1 MNWLISA
8 ICSFVLS
15 ACMVYLA
22 FEMKKEGRK
31 VWQGVYIALA
41 IINGVGG
48 ILDFIVRE
56 EYKKSSVILQIVCA
70 SIFVVLILLKII
82 IDYRIKKIDEKI
94 KENEEKIKATE
105 EEIKATE
112 EEIAKL
118 EEQRKALEKSEW
130 GWESE
135 FLKIE
140 FINSE
145 LRGEFDKEVQK
156 IKAQTEDLADAVS
169 AVWHLI
175 EHLDSDKIEVPDEDK
190 LTQSIWDYLQEA

>member
-15 ACMVYLA
+15 ACMIYLV

-31 VWQGVYIALA
+31 ILEGFYVALA
-41 IINGVGG
+41 VINAVGG

-56 EYKKSSVILQIVCA
+56 EYKKGEVILQIVCVFIMVA
-70 SIFVVLILLKII
+70 AIVL
-82 IDYRIKKIDEKI
+82 RIVADHKVKKIEAKI
-94 KENEEKIKATE
+94 KENEEKIKANE
-105 EEIKATE
+105 EEIE
-112 EEIAKL
+112 RL

-156 IKAQTEDLADAVS
+156 IKAQTEDLGDAVS

>member
-15 ACMVYLA
+15 ACTVYLA
-22 FEMKKEGRK
+22 FNSKKEGRK
-31 VWQGVYIALA
+31 VWQGVYIALTV
-41 IINGVGG
+41 INVIGG
-48 ILDFIVRE
+48 ILELIIRE
-56 EYKKSSVILQIVCA
+56 EYKKGSIILQIVCV
-70 SIFVVLILLKII
+70 SIMVALVVLNIVLNII
-82 IDYRIKKIDEKI
+82 SRKLEAKI
-94 KENEEKIKATE
+94 KENEEKIKAN
-105 EEIKATE
+105 E
-112 EEIAKL
+112 EEIARL

-156 IKAQTEDLADAVS
+156 IKTQTEDLADAVS
-169 AVWHLI
+169 AIWHLI
-175 EHLDSDKIEVPDEDK
+175 GHLDSDKIEVPDEDK